1 MQLLDLFIK
10 NRRIQ
15 TSLLIGFMVFIIL
28 PAMVVGIFSFVQ
40 SKNVMKQ
47 SVFNTLEY
55 LTDAQGNAINNWVTA
70 RKNFLEGLA
79 QNERIKAL
87 DLDATGR
94 ILTNSLKMDRNFRS
108 LTLVGSDGA
117 IKVDP
122 VFNANLREVYVTDRE
137 YFRQAMSGKTYVSE
151 VLLSKI
157 NNEPVL
163 IIATPVKREHEGIV
177 GVLYGA
183 VNIGVITELVQ
194 QNFPGQRGESY
205 LINQDGVMI
214 SESKFVQNFEPLEIK
229 PQNKPVDQV
238 SRGLSGKA
246 IYTNYHNKKVFGV
259 YRWLPEMKMGLVVE
273 KQYTG
278 ALLENG
284 LDNYLKVL
292 SASLVIIALFMV
304 FALFY
309 SRRLTKPLERLAA
322 EVNSIAEGNFQTVL
336 DMQANKE
343 VQELG
348 RAINHMSSTLLA
360 KTNRLNDLIAQLE
373 QSTEDLYQ
381 EKNKLA
387 KISITDELTCLYNRR
402 YINQELDR
410 FTQLSRALGKNISL
424 MMLDLDHF
432 KLVNDTFGHATGD
445 VVLKEFA
452 QLLRQCSRGT
462 DVIGRFGGEE
472 FIIIVPFISG
482 TQVKEIAERIRQEVS
497 NTVFDADDNK
507 IKVTVS
513 IGVVTLIPSMDEK
526 VSEIIE
532 KTIRIADE
540 CLYEAKRSGRNRVV
554 QQILAPE

>member
-1 MQLLDLFIK
+1 
-10 NRRIQ
+10 
-15 TSLLIGFMVFIIL
+15 LIGFMVFIIL